1 MKSFN
6 DIREKTLTP
15 TELKKREEIAKAM
28 ERDNP
33 GMDMGKK
40 MAIATAT
47 AKRVAEARASI
58 SVGSAD
64 KKPENFRDQDGKM
77 KVRMVPVKKTVVQ
90 YEAVDYEKLTQL
102 ARFGLVDKGNVQKL
116 IAAFKK
122 MEDGKVLAPP
132 QRELMMN
139 VLTDLTGIVTGD
151 TQMFQKA
158 KKAVK
163 EETLDESLS
172 PTQLEKLKKQYAT
185 TGDRISTDAAMK
197 MNAMIKKFDKPAL
210 ISLYKANIKWL
221 STSAMTQLI
230 SKHGMKAA
238 DLKAVSEE
246 VESITEL
253 TAEEKRLINTM
264 YDKKGNL
271 TDIGKKV
278 MDHGKKNRFPH
289 NTSASQGKMMSGK
302 STMYSEDTQ
311 IEEAVDKVAI
321 QKQIDQT
328 EKFMKSFTGNTS
340 SVKMKKYA
348 LQTKLNKLKAQL
360 AEEVELD
367 EISMGKMAAYADKA
381 VKSRNDAK
389 AATYSADSN
398 RRDKAQKTIVKRK
411 AGADN
416 YNKKMW
422 GYSNV
427 APTKESV
434 DDVQID
440 EARLS
445 QQQRDRLDDL
455 IFNVMITGNIEYDGK
470 DNPTRH
476 LKTIEKEFG
485 PKVAKQVEAGMDI
498 KNWGRDNRSSG
509 MDSLALR
516 KKSRISASGKMNK
529 QDAVALGK
537 RIMQDKSFG
546 GLTKKVKLP
555 EEAQIDEKTGVFGGD
570 YTSKDH
576 MMGMK
581 NFMSIRDKKAK
592 QRDAEHQAQDPKMA
606 KMGYAKHMMDMDKAK
621 SKAAKKGVNPS
632 KTSRSD
638 YETRNGMNPN
648 RKLPED
654 TQIDEA
660 RPSQRHPLEG
670 HPYHKKTNAELEYI
684 GKDAHKA
691 AQAMKSHNP
700 SAEGKYL
707 DQAND
712 SATVRHFRKTSGT
725 PDWYKKKYGHS
736 MKEEAQIDEM
746 GAFMSSPLPTPMS
759 MRKDP
764 PMTKPL
770 MLTKRMNTA
779 ATLIKKAGNTPKLPE
794 ATYSD
799 TGWQKP
805 KVKKDQSGNVIKDK
819 NVAKTLAKSGLRRT
833 KDLEAAQK
841 AKEFT
846 FSRVKK

>member
-15 TELKKREEIAKAM
+15 VELKKREEIAKAM

-47 AKRVAEARASI
+47 AKRVAEA
-58 SVGSAD
+58 
-64 KKPENFRDQDGKM
+64 
-77 KVRMVPVKKTVVQ
+77 
-90 YEAVDYEKLTQL
+90 VDYEKLTQL
-102 ARFGLVDKGNVQKL
+102 ARFGLVDKANVNKL

-197 MNAMIKKFDKPAL
+197 MSAMIKKFDKPAL

-253 TAEEKRLINTM
+253 TAEEKRLVNTM

-328 EKFMKSFTGNTS
+328 EKFMKSFSGNTS

-367 EISMGKMAAYADKA
+367 EISTGKMAAYADKA

-440 EARLS
+440 EAKLS

-555 EEAQIDEKTGVFGGD
+555 E
-570 YTSKDH
+570 
-576 MMGMK
+576 
-581 NFMSIRDKKAK
+581 
-592 QRDAEHQAQDPKMA
+592 
-606 KMGYAKHMMDMDKAK
+606 
-621 SKAAKKGVNPS
+621 
-632 KTSRSD
+632 
-638 YETRNGMNPN
+638 
-648 RKLPED
+648 D

-684 GKDAHKA
+684 AKDAHKA

-770 MLTKRMNTA
+770 MLTKKMNTA
-779 ATLIKKAGNTPKLPE
+779 AALIKKAGNTPKLPE

-819 NVAKTLAKSGLRRT
+819 NVAKTLAKSGLRKT

>member
-47 AKRVAEARASI
+47 AKRVAEA
-58 SVGSAD
+58 
-64 KKPENFRDQDGKM
+64 
-77 KVRMVPVKKTVVQ
+77 
-90 YEAVDYEKLTQL
+90 VDYEKLTQL
-102 ARFGLVDKGNVQKL
+102 ARFGLVDKANVNKL

-253 TAEEKRLINTM
+253 TAEEKRLVNTM

-328 EKFMKSFTGNTS
+328 EKFMKSFSGNTS

-367 EISMGKMAAYADKA
+367 EISTGKMAAYADKA

-555 EEAQIDEKTGVFGGD
+555 E
-570 YTSKDH
+570 
-576 MMGMK
+576 
-581 NFMSIRDKKAK
+581 
-592 QRDAEHQAQDPKMA
+592 
-606 KMGYAKHMMDMDKAK
+606 
-621 SKAAKKGVNPS
+621 
-632 KTSRSD
+632 
-638 YETRNGMNPN
+638 
-648 RKLPED
+648 D

-805 KVKKDQSGNVIKDK
+805 EVKKDQSGNVIKTK

>member
-1 MKSFN
+1 MKSFDN
-6 DIREKTLTP
+6 IREKTLTP
-15 TELKKREEIAKAM
+15 AELKKREEIAKAM

-33 GMDMGKK
+33 RMDMGKK

-47 AKRVAEARASI
+47 AKRVA
-58 SVGSAD
+58 
-64 KKPENFRDQDGKM
+64 
-77 KVRMVPVKKTVVQ
+77 
-90 YEAVDYEKLTQL
+90 EAVDYEKLTQL

-122 MEDGKVLAPP
+122 MEDGKILAPQ
-132 QRELMMN
+132 QRELMLN
-139 VLTDLTGIVTGD
+139 VLTDLTGIITGD
-151 TQMFQKA
+151 SQMFQKA

-163 EETLDESLS
+163 EGTLDEAVEHINILI
-172 PTQLEKLKKQYAT
+172 EMT
-185 TGDRISTDAAMK
+185 TAQKA
-197 MNAMIKKFDKPAL
+197 KFDV
-210 ISLYKANIKWL
+210 LYKKMLGGSEHKAIRQKIMNPTKADDAFH
-221 STSAMTQLI
+221 AMV
-230 SKHGMKAA
+230 KRKAM
-238 DLKAVSEE
+238 SEE

-311 IEEAVDKVAI
+311 IHEAK
-321 QKQIDQT
+321 
-328 EKFMKSFTGNTS
+328 
-340 SVKMKKYA
+340 
-348 LQTKLNKLKAQL
+348 
-360 AEEVELD
+360 
-367 EISMGKMAAYADKA
+367 
-381 VKSRNDAK
+381 
-389 AATYSADSN
+389 
-398 RRDKAQKTIVKRK
+398 
-411 AGADN
+411 
-416 YNKKMW
+416 
-422 GYSNV
+422 
-427 APTKESV
+427 
-434 DDVQID
+434 
-440 EARLS
+440 LS

-509 MDSLALR
+509 MDRLALR
-516 KKSRISASGKMNK
+516 KKSRVSASGKMNK

-546 GLTKKVKLP
+546 GLTKK
-555 EEAQIDEKTGVFGGD
+555 I
-570 YTSKDH
+570 
-576 MMGMK
+576 
-581 NFMSIRDKKAK
+581 
-592 QRDAEHQAQDPKMA
+592 
-606 KMGYAKHMMDMDKAK
+606 
-621 SKAAKKGVNPS
+621 
-632 KTSRSD
+632 
-638 YETRNGMNPN
+638 
-648 RKLPED
+648 KLPED

-691 AQAMKSHNP
+691 AQAMKGHNP

-736 MKEEAQIDEM
+736 MKEEAQIDEISMGKMAAYADKAVKSRNDAKARTYSADTHRVAKAGETIRKRKAGADNYNKKMWGYANVAPTKESVDEAKVGPSHDEIMKAIGNTQSSAQGMAILQKKFKLTAAQARKHMDMFLKDDVQIDEM

-779 ATLIKKAGNTPKLPE
+779 AALIKKAGNTPKLPTNEAVDSKKFDVYKKHMKTHNLDEPTVRMAHDNPDHGESKRMMKNPKYSKGLELYKASMKE

-805 KVKKDQSGNVIKDK
+805 EVKKDQSGNVIKTK

-841 AKEFT
+841 AKYLT
-846 FSRVKK
+846 FSKVKK

>member
-15 TELKKREEIAKAM
+15 VELKKREEIAKAM

-47 AKRVAEARASI
+47 AKRVAEA
-58 SVGSAD
+58 
-64 KKPENFRDQDGKM
+64 
-77 KVRMVPVKKTVVQ
+77 
-90 YEAVDYEKLTQL
+90 VDYEKLTQL
-102 ARFGLVDKGNVQKL
+102 ARFGLVDKANVNKL

-197 MNAMIKKFDKPAL
+197 MSAMIKKFDKPAL

-253 TAEEKRLINTM
+253 TAEEKRLVNTM

-328 EKFMKSFTGNTS
+328 EKFMKSFSGNTS

-367 EISMGKMAAYADKA
+367 EISTGKMAAYADKA

-470 DNPTRH
+470 DNPTKH

-555 EEAQIDEKTGVFGGD
+555 E
-570 YTSKDH
+570 
-576 MMGMK
+576 
-581 NFMSIRDKKAK
+581 
-592 QRDAEHQAQDPKMA
+592 
-606 KMGYAKHMMDMDKAK
+606 
-621 SKAAKKGVNPS
+621 
-632 KTSRSD
+632 
-638 YETRNGMNPN
+638 
-648 RKLPED
+648 D

-684 GKDAHKA
+684 AKDAHKA

-819 NVAKTLAKSGLRRT
+819 NVAKTLAKSGLRKT

>member
-15 TELKKREEIAKAM
+15 VELKKREEIAKAM

-47 AKRVAEARASI
+47 AKRVAEA
-58 SVGSAD
+58 
-64 KKPENFRDQDGKM
+64 
-77 KVRMVPVKKTVVQ
+77 
-90 YEAVDYEKLTQL
+90 VDYEKLTQL
-102 ARFGLVDKGNVQKL
+102 ARFGLVDKANVNKL

-197 MNAMIKKFDKPAL
+197 MSAMIKKFDKPAL

-253 TAEEKRLINTM
+253 TAEEKRLVNTM

-328 EKFMKSFTGNTS
+328 EKFMKSFSGNTS

-367 EISMGKMAAYADKA
+367 EISTGKMAAYADKA

-555 EEAQIDEKTGVFGGD
+555 E
-570 YTSKDH
+570 
-576 MMGMK
+576 
-581 NFMSIRDKKAK
+581 
-592 QRDAEHQAQDPKMA
+592 
-606 KMGYAKHMMDMDKAK
+606 
-621 SKAAKKGVNPS
+621 
-632 KTSRSD
+632 
-638 YETRNGMNPN
+638 
-648 RKLPED
+648 D

-684 GKDAHKA
+684 AKDAHKA

-819 NVAKTLAKSGLRRT
+819 NVAKTLAKSGLRKT

>member
-15 TELKKREEIAKAM
+15 VELKKREEIAKAM

-47 AKRVAEARASI
+47 AKRVAEA
-58 SVGSAD
+58 
-64 KKPENFRDQDGKM
+64 
-77 KVRMVPVKKTVVQ
+77 
-90 YEAVDYEKLTQL
+90 VDYEKLTQL
-102 ARFGLVDKGNVQKL
+102 ARFGLVDKANVNKL

-197 MNAMIKKFDKPAL
+197 MSAMIKKFDKPAL

-253 TAEEKRLINTM
+253 TAEEKRLVNTM

-328 EKFMKSFTGNTS
+328 EKFMKSFSGNTS

-367 EISMGKMAAYADKA
+367 EISTGKMAAYADKA

-470 DNPTRH
+470 DNPTKH

-555 EEAQIDEKTGVFGGD
+555 E
-570 YTSKDH
+570 
-576 MMGMK
+576 
-581 NFMSIRDKKAK
+581 
-592 QRDAEHQAQDPKMA
+592 
-606 KMGYAKHMMDMDKAK
+606 
-621 SKAAKKGVNPS
+621 
-632 KTSRSD
+632 
-638 YETRNGMNPN
+638 
-648 RKLPED
+648 D

-684 GKDAHKA
+684 AKDAHKA

-770 MLTKRMNTA
+770 MLTKKMNTA
-779 ATLIKKAGNTPKLPE
+779 AALIKKAGNTPKLPE

-819 NVAKTLAKSGLRRT
+819 NVAKTLAKSGLRKT

>member
-1 MKSFN
+1 MM
-6 DIREKTLTP
+6 P
-15 TELKKREEIAKAM
+15 
-28 ERDNP
+28 
-33 GMDMGKK
+33 
-40 MAIATAT
+40 
-47 AKRVAEARASI
+47 
-58 SVGSAD
+58 
-64 KKPENFRDQDGKM
+64 
-77 KVRMVPVKKTVVQ
+77 
-90 YEAVDYEKLTQL
+90 KL
-102 ARFGLVDKGNVQKL
+102 
-116 IAAFKK
+116 
-122 MEDGKVLAPP
+122 
-132 QRELMMN
+132 
-139 VLTDLTGIVTGD
+139 
-151 TQMFQKA
+151 
-158 KKAVK
+158 
-163 EETLDESLS
+163 
-172 PTQLEKLKKQYAT
+172 
-185 TGDRISTDAAMK
+185 
-197 MNAMIKKFDKPAL
+197 
-210 ISLYKANIKWL
+210 
-221 STSAMTQLI
+221 
-230 SKHGMKAA
+230 
-238 DLKAVSEE
+238 
-246 VESITEL
+246 
-253 TAEEKRLINTM
+253 
-264 YDKKGNL
+264 
-271 TDIGKKV
+271 
-278 MDHGKKNRFPH
+278 
-289 NTSASQGKMMSGK
+289 
-302 STMYSEDTQ
+302 
-311 IEEAVDKVAI
+311 
-321 QKQIDQT
+321 
-328 EKFMKSFTGNTS
+328 
-340 SVKMKKYA
+340 
-348 LQTKLNKLKAQL
+348 
-360 AEEVELD
+360 
-367 EISMGKMAAYADKA
+367 
-381 VKSRNDAK
+381 
-389 AATYSADSN
+389 ATYSADSH
-398 RRDKAQKTIVKRK
+398 RVAKAGETIRKRK

-691 AQAMKSHNP
+691 AQAMKGHNP

-805 KVKKDQSGNVIKDK
+805 EVKKDQSGNVIKTK

>member
-1 MKSFN
+1 
-6 DIREKTLTP
+6 
-15 TELKKREEIAKAM
+15 
-28 ERDNP
+28 
-33 GMDMGKK
+33 
-40 MAIATAT
+40 
-47 AKRVAEARASI
+47 
-58 SVGSAD
+58 
-64 KKPENFRDQDGKM
+64 
-77 KVRMVPVKKTVVQ
+77 MVPVKKTQIQ

-102 ARFGLVDKGNVQKL
+102 ARFGLVDKANVNKL

-253 TAEEKRLINTM
+253 TAEEKRLVNTM

-302 STMYSEDTQ
+302 STMYSEDTMD
-311 IEEAVDKVAI
+311 EAISGDQYYYVDPKGVVVAVGNKDSMRKMNMKQAKDGNKGGSFSQNRKKYKVGDKI
-321 QKQIDQT
+321 N
-328 EKFMKSFTGNTS
+328 E
-340 SVKMKKYA
+340 SVKI
-348 LQTKLNKLKAQL
+348 
-360 AEEVELD
+360 D
-367 EISMGKMAAYADKA
+367 EISMGKMASYADKA

-440 EARLS
+440 EAR
-445 QQQRDRLDDL
+445 
-455 IFNVMITGNIEYDGK
+455 
-470 DNPTRH
+470 
-476 LKTIEKEFG
+476 
-485 PKVAKQVEAGMDI
+485 
-498 KNWGRDNRSSG
+498 
-509 MDSLALR
+509 
-516 KKSRISASGKMNK
+516 
-529 QDAVALGK
+529 
-537 RIMQDKSFG
+537 
-546 GLTKKVKLP
+546 
-555 EEAQIDEKTGVFGGD
+555 
-570 YTSKDH
+570 
-576 MMGMK
+576 
-581 NFMSIRDKKAK
+581 
-592 QRDAEHQAQDPKMA
+592 
-606 KMGYAKHMMDMDKAK
+606 
-621 SKAAKKGVNPS
+621 
-632 KTSRSD
+632 
-638 YETRNGMNPN
+638 
-648 RKLPED
+648 
-654 TQIDEA
+654 
-660 RPSQRHPLEG
+660 PSQRHPLEG

-712 SATVRHFRKTSGT
+712 SATVRNFRKTSGT

-759 MRKDP
+759 MRKEP
-764 PMTKPL
+764 SMTKPL

-805 KVKKDQSGNVIKDK
+805 KVKKDQSGNVIKTK
-819 NVAKTLAKSGLRRT
+819 NVAKTLAKSGLRKT